1 MRRLDRV
8 PEPDCRCSPAWPALE
23 TVQNGYTMSAV
34 PAVQGS
40 VWTVTHDLTAH
51 CAQCGATYPGQ
62 FVLAPGTP
70 PPFAWARDD

>member
-1 MRRLDRV
+1 M
-8 PEPDCRCSPAWPALE
+8 
-23 TVQNGYTMSAV
+23 MSAV

-51 CAQCGATYPGQ
+51 CAECGATYPGQ

-70 PPFAWARDD
+70 PPFAWARDY